1 MGNPAYATVEQVSAA
16 LDFKASA
23 FEASRLNRLVLSAS
37 RRIDQ
42 MLHRHFYPLT
52 ETRSYHLGGGGGF
65 WLGADLFALTAVTA
79 DTVAI
84 TISTVTLSPGTPPYH
99 WISQTGVDIDV
110 TGVWTFSQDTTPAG
124 ALAEALDDS
133 ETGVDVT
140 DSSLIG
146 VGDLILVDTE
156 QMIVTAKTMVDT
168 TVDVSSG
175 MTTADKSD
183 VSLGVPDGTVFAVN
197 EILLLNAER
206 VLIVDIDGN
215 ILRVKRAWDGTVL
228 ATHTSSPVDIFA
240 PRTLTVERNAVG
252 TTAATHSDTTAITR
266 NLAPGPIVDLCIAEA
281 ITTYQQESSGYGR
294 TIGSG
299 DNVREARGLGLKE
312 AREEAKHYKRLRMAA
327 V

>member
-1 MGNPAYATVEQVSAA
+1 MGSPAYATVEQVSAA

-23 FEASRLNRLVLSAS
+23 YEATRLNRLVLSAS
-37 RRIDQ
+37 RRIDL
-42 MLHRHFYPLT
+42 MLHRHFFPLT

-65 WLGADLFALTAVTA
+65 WLEADLFSLTAVTA

-84 TISTVTLSPGTPPYH
+84 TISTVTLHPAVAPFH

-124 ALAEALDDS
+124 ALAEALDNS
-133 ETGVDVT
+133 ETAVDVT
-140 DSSLIG
+140 DSSLVG

-156 QMIVTAKTMVDT
+156 QMVVTAKTQLDTGVDF
-168 TVDVSSG
+168 SSG
-175 MTTADKSD
+175 GTTADKSD
-183 VSLGVPDGTVFAVN
+183 NAITLDGAGLKVG
-197 EILLLNAER
+197 ESILADSER
-206 VLIVDIDGN
+206 MLIVEYNSATEIAT
-215 ILRVKRAWDGTVL
+215 VKRAWDGSVL
-228 ATHTSSPVDIFA
+228 ATHTTPSVFA
-240 PRTLTVERNAVG
+240 PRTLTVERDAVG

-281 ITTYQQESSGYGR
+281 ISTYEQESSGYGR
-294 TIGSG
+294 TVGSG

-312 AREEAKHYKRLRMAA
+312 AREEAKHYKRLRMAT

>member
-23 FEASRLNRLVLSAS
+23 YEAVRLKRLVLSAS
-37 RRIDQ
+37 RRIDL
-42 MLHRHFYPLT
+42 MLHRHFFPLT

-65 WLGADLFALTAVTA
+65 WLEVDLFSLTAVTA

-84 TISTVTLSPGTPPYH
+84 TISTVTLHPGVAPFH

-124 ALAEALDDS
+124 ALAEALDNS
-133 ETGVDVT
+133 ETAVDVT

-146 VGDLILVDTE
+146 IGDLILVDTE
-156 QMIVTAKTMVDT
+156 QMIVTAKTQLDTGVDF
-168 TVDVSSG
+168 SSG
-175 MTTADKSD
+175 GTTADKSD
-183 VSLGVPDGTVFAVN
+183 NAITLDGAGLKVG
-197 EILLLNAER
+197 ESILADSER
-206 VLIVDIDGN
+206 MLIVEYNSATEIAT
-215 ILRVKRAWDGTVL
+215 VKRAWDGSVL
-228 ATHTSSPVDIFA
+228 ATHTTPSVFA
-240 PRTLTVERNAVG
+240 PRTLTVERDAVG

-266 NLAPGPIVDLCIAEA
+266 NIAPGPIVDLCIAEA
-281 ITTYQQESSGYGR
+281 ISTYEQESSGYGR

-299 DNVREARGLGLKE
+299 DNIREARGVGLE
-312 AREEAKHYKRLRMAA
+312 NARHEAKHYKRLRMAA

>member
-23 FEASRLNRLVLSAS
+23 YEATRLSRLVLSAS

-42 MLHRHFYPLT
+42 MLHRHFYPLI

-65 WLGADLFALTAVTA
+65 WLGADLFSLTAVTA

-84 TISTVTLSPGTPPYH
+84 TISTVTLSPGVAPFH

-110 TGVWTFSQDTTPAG
+110 TGVWGYSQDTTPAG
-124 ALAEALDDS
+124 ALAEALDAS

-146 VGDLILVDTE
+146 IGDLILVDTE
-156 QMIVTAKTMVDT
+156 QMIVTAKTQLDT
-168 TVDVSSG
+168 TVDFSSG
-175 MTTADKSD
+175 GTTADKSD
-183 VSLGVPDGTVFAVN
+183 NAITLDGPGLKVG
-197 EILLLNAER
+197 ESILADSER
-206 VLIVDIDGN
+206 MLIVEYNSATEIAT
-215 ILRVKRAWDGTVL
+215 VKRAWDGSVL
-228 ATHTSSPVDIFA
+228 ATHTTPSVFA
-240 PRTLTVERNAVG
+240 PRTLTVERDAVG

-266 NLAPGPIVDLCIAEA
+266 NVAPGPIVDLCIAEA
-281 ITTYQQESSGYGR
+281 ITTYEQESSGYGR
-294 TIGSG
+294 TVGSG